1 MAPPSGHALPAR
13 LAPLACSL
21 RYTQPLWNF
30 PNPALSDPTMR
41 ACLSLLLMLM
51 LALRGLMG
59 DAMAMGIV
67 APVMPVALAEHHASC
82 MLDHAEHGTA
92 DALQTP
98 SHCATGIEATGHGD
112 HNSHGQH
119 SEHDPAQHGA
129 SCSACGICHSAVDL
143 FNEAGFAALPAS
155 LLARASGSAPFA
167 SALLAQVS
175 KPPIS

>member
-1 MAPPSGHALPAR
+1 MAPPSGHALPAP

-21 RYTQPLWNF
+21 RYTQPLRNF

-51 LALRGLMG
+51 LALG

-92 DALQTP
+92 DAIQTP
-98 SHCATGIEATGHGD
+98 SHCATGIDATGHGD

-143 FNEAGFAALPAS
+143 FNGAGFAALPAPS
-155 LLARASGSAPFA
+155 LARASGSAPFA
-167 SALLAQVS
+167 SALLAQAS